1 MAVAELTDLCEAM
14 DIAAKVDFAACTP
27 RDRRHALRQLAR
39 VDAQLMALQADV
51 ADAYDGQ
58 RDWAGFGFASPAAG
72 VRETARVPMTTAR
85 QWVGL
90 GRAMRTMPLVRQA
103 LADAEITPSHA
114 QRLRASATRPQFG
127 DWGEAFLLEQAQ
139 VLRWKD
145 WLTVVDRF
153 EQYADDEN
161 QPSEPPDP
169 EALPDHGTVQV
180 SELPDGGEVIA
191 RLDKV
196 GYEAVEEVLHRIE
209 QELFREEW
217 KRLVDEHGLAATT
230 SMMTT
235 KAQRRARAL
244 VEMATRAAT
253 APKDGKR
260 PLPALVLHMDPDT
273 FDRALAR
280 LLEVD
285 PPPPLGTAFMC
296 ELDSGRTIAPD
307 EALRLALHGTVRR
320 LVYESPSHVL
330 DYGRDVRLFTGAL
343 RQAIIHAARTC
354 AAEGCEVRASR
365 CEIDH
370 VVPWGAARGETE
382 ASNGRPLCR
391 TDHRHRSRT
400 GPG

>member
-1 MAVAELTDLCEAM
+1 MAELTDLCEAM

-39 VDAQLMALQADV
+39 VDAQLMALKADV
-51 ADAYDGQ
+51 ADTYDRQ
-58 RDWAGFGFASPAAG
+58 RDWAGFGFASPAVG
-72 VRETARVPMTTAR
+72 VRETARVPMATAR
-85 QWVGL
+85 QWIGL
-90 GRAMRTMPLVRQA
+90 GRSMRTMPLVRQA

-114 QRLRASATRPQFG
+114 QRLRASASRPQFG
-127 DWGEAFLLEQAQ
+127 DWGEAFLLEQAGL
-139 VLRWKD
+139 LRWKD

-161 QPSEPPDP
+161 QPSELPDP

-180 SELPDGGEVIA
+180 SELPDGGELIA
-191 RLDKV
+191 QLDKV

-209 QELFREEW
+209 QELFRDEW
-217 KRLVDEHGLAATT
+217 RRLVDEHGLAATPA
-230 SMMTT
+230 MMTT

-244 VEMATRAAT
+244 VEMALRAAT

-260 PLPALVLHMDPDT
+260 PLPAVVIHMDPDT

-280 LLEVD
+280 LLGVE
-285 PPPPLGTAFMC
+285 PPEPLGTAFMC

-307 EALRLALHGTVRR
+307 EAIRLALHGTMRR

-330 DYGRDVRLFTGAL
+330 DYGRDVRLFTGML

-354 AAEGCEVRASR
+354 AADGCEERASR

-370 VVPWGAARGETE
+370 IQPAADHGPTNP
-382 ASNGRPLCR
+382 ANGRPLCR
-391 TDHRHRSRT
+391 PDHRHRTRT
-400 GPG
+400 DPG